1 MMKESYQISDAL
13 GKVLTA
19 AEHNTELARSSIKA
33 MDNTVAKLERGTE
46 ELGRQILQEIKTS
59 LGWAAWKV
67 FYISVI
73 IGIVDIIGV
82 VLLLKQTVPT
92 YSEITA
98 LRAEKQQLEATI
110 SELEKRGGR
119 IQLNECIDRQ
129 HKRLCVKI
137 DEKAPKYKDG
147 FRILAG
153 Y

>member
-1 MMKESYQISDAL
+1 MNESYQIFDAA

-19 AEHNTELARSSIKA
+19 AEHNTELVSSSIKA
-33 MDNTVAKLERGTE
+33 MNDAIARWERGTE
-46 ELGRQILQEIKTS
+46 ELGRQIQQEIKTS

-73 IGIVDIIGV
+73 IGVGVIIGV
-82 VLLLKQTVPT
+82 ILLLKQTVPT
-92 YSEITA
+92 YSEITS

-119 IQLNECIDRQ
+119 IQLTECIDGQ

-137 DEKAPKYKDG
+137 T
-147 FRILAG
+147 RLL
-153 Y
+153 

>member
-1 MMKESYQISDAL
+1 MKESYQIFDAV
-13 GKVLTA
+13 GNVLTA
-19 AEHNTELARSSIKA
+19 AEHNTQLASNSIKA
-33 MDNTVAKLERGTE
+33 MNDAVAKWERGNE
-46 ELGRQILQEIKTS
+46 ELGRQIRQEIKTS
-59 LGWAAWKV
+59 LCWATWKIFSV
-67 FYISVI
+67 AVI
-73 IGIVDIIGV
+73 IGLAAISGG

-119 IQLNECIDRQ
+119 IQLTECLDQQR
-129 HKRLCVKI
+129 KRLCVKI
-137 DEKAPKYKDG
+137 IEKAPKYKDG